1 MTEEPEW
8 ERVGGPSGNMVRWK
22 EVSQTLLGTWSGQV
36 KDAKFPTGIME
47 QEGEETTFAMPT
59 VLVDRFA
66 AIPVGTLVK
75 VVFLGLQKSKSMRSF
90 QAFDVFVPKGT
101 KLLEEEVPF

>member
-8 ERVGGPSGNMVRWK
+8 ERVGGPSGTMVRWK
-22 EVSQTLLGTWSGQV
+22 DVGQSLLGVWVGRVQ
-36 KDAKFPTGIME
+36 DAKFPTGIVE
-47 QEGEETTFAMPT
+47 QEGEEIAFAMPT

-90 QAFDVFVPKGT
+90 QSFDVFVPKGT
-101 KLLEEEVPF
+101 KLIEEEVPF